1 VNKGERKMRIAI
13 NGFGRIG
20 RTFLRTILE
29 DPASIQKLEVAAI
42 NIGPDPRDA
51 VAYAFKYDS
60 VMGIFPVNVVLRD
73 DVLYI
78 GDYGIPII
86 AECDPEKI
94 NWKEYG
100 VDWVVESSGRFAERE
115 GANKHIQ
122 SGAPAVLITAPAKH
136 EDITIIPGIN
146 DDHFDSSKHKIVSLG
161 SCTTN
166 ALCPM
171 LKVLHDAFTIEN
183 GFMTTIH
190 SYTTSQCLLDGI
202 EKNLPR
208 GRAAAINIVPTT
220 TGATKVLGKVLPD
233 LADRIGGMAVRVPV
247 PKVSVVDLVVT
258 TKEKMTVDCI
268 HEKFK
273 EAMADEMG
281 GIVDVTMEPLVSC
294 DFSGNNH
301 SVVIAGLS
309 TAVVKDHTA
318 KVLGW
323 YDNEWAYAYRMKDFL
338 MYIVS

>member
-1 VNKGERKMRIAI
+1 MRIAI

-29 DPASIQKLEVAAI
+29 DPASIQKLEVSAI

-51 VAYAFKYDS
+51 IAYAFKYDS
-60 VMGIFPVNVVLRD
+60 VMGTFPSRVILRD
-73 DVLYI
+73 DTLFI

-86 AECDPEKI
+86 AENDPAKI
-94 NWKEYG
+94 DWTHYG
-100 VDWVVESSGRFAERE
+100 IDWVVESSGYFTDRE
-115 GANKHIQ
+115 GASKHIE
-122 SGAPAVLITAPAKH
+122 SGAAAVLITAPAKH
-136 EDITIIPGIN
+136 EDITIIPGVN
-146 DDHFDSSKHKIVSLG
+146 EDHFDGSKHKIVSLG

-171 LKVLHDAFTIEN
+171 LKVVHDAFKIEN

-190 SYTTSQCLLDGI
+190 SYTTSQRLLDGI

-247 PKVSVVDLVVT
+247 PKVSVIDLVVT

-273 EAMADEMG
+273 EAMTDQMG
-281 GIVDVTMEPLVSC
+281 GIMDITMEPLVSC

-309 TAVVKDHTA
+309 TAVIKDHTA
-318 KVLGW
+318 KMLGW
-323 YDNEWAYAYRMKDFL
+323 YDNEWAYAQRMKDFFL
-338 MYIVS
+338 YIVNA